1 MEGVLL
7 AGGGT
12 RVTLEHCQGTKPANV
27 HIRPCDEP
35 VKPVLAHMQM
45 G

>member
-7 AGGGT
+7 AGGGN
-12 RVTLEHCQGTKPANV
+12 RATLEHCQGTHPPNA
-27 HIRPCDEP
+27 HIGPCDEP
-35 VKPVLAHMQM
+35 VYPVLVHMQM

>member
-7 AGGGT
+7 AGGGN
-12 RVTLEHCQGTKPANV
+12 RATLPNLTQPPTA
-27 HIRPCDEP
+27 HIGPCDEP
-35 VKPVLAHMQM
+35 VYPVLAHMQM